1 MLGLRAQPRHSP
13 RPGRNAALPR
23 PHPTPT
29 KALRRVW
36 TVNAGASGLA
46 QCGINRLKR
55 RRAVATGYDQLA
67 VRYHSTIFVTA
78 IDEWL

>member
-1 MLGLRAQPRHSP
+1 
-13 RPGRNAALPR
+13 
-23 PHPTPT
+23 
-29 KALRRVW
+29 VW

-46 QCGINRLKR
+46 QCGINRPNADEPWPPDTTK
-55 RRAVATGYDQLA
+55 LA